1 MMTLGTP
8 CKAAFHPHEPG
19 VVIVIVSP
27 AKLAANQANAQ
38 KSHGP
43 VTEAGKNTC
52 RENAVKHGL
61 SGAGVALPAHMRAA
75 VEEIVADWLRDFPPR
90 SAYEGKLVRTMA
102 VAMVRIEEGD
112 ARLLEFEAVRRQE
125 LTNSWDEIRADAAA
139 ALGEKLEKKPDRTVF
154 QLRQTSHGCAWLQLR
169 WECLREGLETTCDW
183 SDAEVDQFFD
193 LLGIPRAVRERDSR
207 TQTLQHQ
214 IQQAKEGN
222 MDALEGLR
230 GQVDE
235 QIVGLKVKADKLRQ
249 TTEALLQELIAGGH
263 WFESSAEARSLRKLV
278 QAAQREFDRTWDRI
292 QDIRAGRLAGIALG
306 GDEPAG
312 TAPQVFKIAPK
323 AAAAPSSGGAPA
335 APTERLGLT
344 ELQGLLGI
352 PSPPEGATLHQRA
365 AWEYDVVKQAVAIR
379 LVDPKRLEAFRGL
392 DAVLARPELDHQ

>member
-1 MMTLGTP
+1 M
-8 CKAAFHPHEPG
+8 
-19 VVIVIVSP
+19 
-27 AKLAANQANAQ
+27 
-38 KSHGP
+38 
-43 VTEAGKNTC
+43 
-52 RENAVKHGL
+52 
-61 SGAGVALPAHMRAA
+61 
-75 VEEIVADWLRDFPPR
+75 
-90 SAYEGKLVRTMA
+90 
-102 VAMVRIEEGD
+102 
-112 ARLLEFEAVRRQE
+112 RRQE